1 MFSKNNKDNTP
12 KPTPQK
18 AQAIARPTGKKND
31 LIPSVITSD
40 VNVLGNIVSDGNM
53 DFDGTLNGNIR
64 CNILTIRANGS
75 IKGEVAANTVMVYGR
90 VKGLIRA
97 KNVQLFSTCNV
108 EGIIMHETIAIEDGA
123 FIDGKFK
130 RTDKVQVDE
139 DEDSGS
145 SSTSDFSFDESN
157 TLDSKVL
164 ENIRLIR

>member
-1 MFSKNNKDNTP
+1 MFSKNSNPP
-12 KPTPQK
+12 KTTSVVT
-18 AQAIARPTGKKND
+18 RPTGKKNEV
-31 LIPSVITSD
+31 IPSVITSD

-64 CNILTIRANGS
+64 CNILTIRANGT
-75 IKGEVAANTVMVYGR
+75 IKGEVVANTVMVYGR

-108 EGIIMHETIAIEDGA
+108 EGIIMHETVAIEDGA

-130 RTDKVQVDE
+130 RTDKVHVD
-139 DEDSGS
+139 DEESSS
-145 SSTSDFSFDESN
+145 SSTSDFAFDESN

>member
-1 MFSKNNKDNTP
+1 MFSKNSSSKSTAISRPSGSRKDM
-12 KPTPQK
+12 
-18 AQAIARPTGKKND
+18 
-31 LIPSVITSD
+31 IPSVITSD

-64 CNILTIRANGS
+64 CSMLTIRANGS
-75 IKGEVAANTVMVYGR
+75 IKGEVVAGTVLVYGR

-130 RTDKVQVDE
+130 RTDKVQVNDE
-139 DEDSGS
+139 EDSGS
-145 SSTSDFSFDESN
+145 SSFAFDESN

>member
-1 MFSKNNKDNTP
+1 MFSKNNNNTAVSRTTSNKKD
-12 KPTPQK
+12 
-18 AQAIARPTGKKND
+18 A
-31 LIPSVITSD
+31 IPSVMTADMNI
-40 VNVLGNIVSDGNM
+40 LGNIVSDGNV
-53 DFDGTLNGNIR
+53 DFDGTLNGNVR
-64 CNILTIRANGS
+64 CNILTIRANGCV
-75 IKGEVAANTVMVYGR
+75 KGEVVANTVMIYGR

-130 RTDKVQVDE
+130 RTDKVQMDE
-139 DEDSGS
+139 EETDSGS
-145 SSTSDFSFDESN
+145 TDFVFDESN

>member
-1 MFSKNNKDNTP
+1 MFSKNSNNGNTKNSSSKTP
-12 KPTPQK
+12 TVAKP
-18 AQAIARPTGKKND
+18 IGKKNE

-40 VNVLGNIVSDGNM
+40 VNVLGNIVSDGNI

-64 CNILTIRANGS
+64 CSILTIRANGS
-75 IKGEVAANTVMVYGR
+75 IKGEVTANTVMVYGR

-130 RTDKVQVDE
+130 RSDKVQVDE
-139 DEDSGS
+139 EEEPA
-145 SSTSDFSFDESN
+145 STSGDFNFDESN
-157 TLDSKVL
+157 LVDSKVL

>member
-1 MFSKNNKDNTP
+1 MFSKNSTTPNTP
-12 KPTPQK
+12 KSNSVARTP
-18 AQAIARPTGKKND
+18 GGNKKD

-75 IKGEVAANTVMVYGR
+75 IKGEVVANTVMVYGR

-108 EGIIMHETIAIEDGA
+108 EGIIMHETVAIEDGA

-139 DEDSGS
+139 EEDTNS
-145 SSTSDFSFDESN
+145 SAAGNFSFDESN
-157 TLDSKVL
+157 MLDSKVL

>member
-1 MFSKNNKDNTP
+1 MFSKNSNTP
-12 KPTPQK
+12 PKNT
-18 AQAIARPTGKKND
+18 AIARPSGNKKND

-64 CNILTIRANGS
+64 CNILTIRANGT
-75 IKGEVAANTVMVYGR
+75 IKGEVVANTVMIYGR

-108 EGIIMHETIAIEDGA
+108 EGIIMHETVAIEDGA

-139 DEDSGS
+139 EEEDNS
-145 SSTSDFSFDESN
+145 SNTNFAFDESN

>member
-1 MFSKNNKDNTP
+1 MFSKNNSNNNAVARSGGSKKD
-12 KPTPQK
+12 
-18 AQAIARPTGKKND
+18 A
-31 LIPSVITSD
+31 IPSVMTADI
-40 VNVLGNIVSDGNM
+40 NILGNIISDGNV
-53 DFDGTLNGNIR
+53 DFDGTLNGNVR
-64 CNILTIRANGS
+64 CNTLTLRANGCV
-75 IKGEVAANTVMVYGR
+75 KGEIVANTVMIYGR

-130 RTDKVQVDE
+130 RTDKLKMDDE
-139 DEDSGS
+139 DENTSSGS
-145 SSTSDFSFDESN
+145 VTDFVFDESN

>member
-1 MFSKNNKDNTP
+1 MFSKNNNNTT
-12 KPTPQK
+12 K
-18 AQAIARPTGKKND
+18 QAITARPSGKKNE
-31 LIPSVITSD
+31 LTPSVIATD
-40 VNVLGNIVSDGNM
+40 VNVLGNIISDGNI

-75 IKGEVAANTVMVYGR
+75 IKGEVAANIVMVYGR

-97 KNVQLFSTCNV
+97 KSVHLYSTCNV

-130 RTDKVQVDE
+130 RTDKVKLDDNE
-139 DEDSGS
+139 DEETT
-145 SSTSDFSFDESN
+145 STISDFSFDESN
-157 TLDSKVL
+157 TVESKVL